1 MLDKMTLSQL
11 LVIVLLSIVLSFIL
25 SYPLMILWN
34 LCLVPAVSVLSQV
47 TWTQM
52 WGINILIALLVKPLG
67 ATKQ

>member
-47 TWTQM
+47 TWIQM
-52 WGINILIALLVKPLG
+52 WGISILIALLVKPLG